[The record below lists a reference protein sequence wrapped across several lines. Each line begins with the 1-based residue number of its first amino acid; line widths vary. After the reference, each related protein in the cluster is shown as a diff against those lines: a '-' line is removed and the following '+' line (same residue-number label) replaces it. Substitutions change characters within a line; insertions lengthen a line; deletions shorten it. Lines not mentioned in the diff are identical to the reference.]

1 MKRRWYY
8 RYSLIRTAHG
18 CRKLRGWQ
26 TNNRSSKLKSG
37 AKPGHSDGPGISLV
51 FYSIAFIL
59 IVSIVVVSTGILAL
73 LSYAGFGFS
82 FLILYLYVFSV
93 AGSAIALALSLRG
106 LIRSYQAILNS
117 SSISGKTIILGA
129 AAIVHNS
136 GTQGQATPE
145 IYYSPAEREIID
157 LIRDHGG
164 RMLQSSLVLA
174 SALSSA
180 TVSRT
185 ITALENKGVLLRIR
199 KGVTNELHLVETN
212 FR

>member
-1 MKRRWYY
+1 ME
-8 RYSLIRTAHG
+8 
-18 CRKLRGWQ
+18 
-26 TNNRSSKLKSG
+26 NRSTKPKKD
-37 AKPGHSDGPGISLV
+37 AKPGHSDSPGTSLV
-51 FYSIAFIL
+51 FYSVAFIL
-59 IVSIVVVSTGILAL
+59 IVSIVVVSTGILVL

-106 LIRSYQAILNS
+106 LIRSYQSILNS
-117 SSISGKTIILGA
+117 ASSPGKTIILGA
-129 AAIVHNS
+129 TAVDYNLKEQVQ
-136 GTQGQATPE
+136 TDPE
-145 IYYSPAEREIID
+145 SYYSPAEREIID

-164 RMLQSSLVLA
+164 SILQSSLVSA
-174 SALSSA
+174 STLSSA

-199 KGVTNELHLVETN
+199 KGVTNELHLVESN